1 MSTLRAL
8 LNLPT
13 DLLSDL
19 FSHDEQSALWFYQTF
34 CWRGESSQVINMS
47 SYSLQSL
54 RTSTYE
60 RWFHSQLSGWGPENG
75 NILKDFV
82 INTKQIYRTYS
93 AKRSQPADFTGSQLL
108 WAVMVISM
116 LFTPSALLFGH
127 VSKTNSTS
135 KFSKQVK
142 KNTLSNTHRLLA
154 SILDGHFTEF
164 LLNCLKAQPQMTTE
178 LILHPSRQ
186 IIYKHHKAGISSQGC
201 YTESAFFQGQCEKN
215 VQGS

>member
-19 FSHDEQSALWFYQTF
+19 FSRDEQRALWFYQTF
-34 CWRGESSQVINMS
+34 FWRGESSQVINMS

-75 NILKDFV
+75 NIWKTV
-82 INTKQIYRTYS
+82 INTKQIYKTYS
-93 AKRSQPADFTGSQLL
+93 AKRSRPADFTGSQLL

-116 LFTPSALLFGH
+116 LFTPSALLVGH
-127 VSKTNSTS
+127 VLKPIQPASFKASKKTR
-135 KFSKQVK
+135 F
-142 KNTLSNTHRLLA
+142 
-154 SILDGHFTEF
+154 
-164 LLNCLKAQPQMTTE
+164 
-178 LILHPSRQ
+178 Q
-186 IIYKHHKAGISSQGC
+186 IH
-201 YTESAFFQGQCEKN
+201 T
-215 VQGS
+215 GS